1 MSTALSPRRAIP
13 VRYLTPAPRWSNAR
27 GVKNELE
34 AKTRSL
40 MRLAQ
45 LLQRRF
51 GQTGDRS
58 FVMMMADL
66 KRARPPISDDMVTQ
80 PIRPFR

>member
-1 MSTALSPRRAIP
+1 MSRRAIP
-13 VRYLTPAPRWSNAR
+13 ERYLTRAHGRPNVGS
-27 GVKNELE
+27 VKSEID

-51 GQTGDRS
+51 GETEERS

-66 KRARPPISDDMVTQ
+66 KRNRKVADEMVTQ
-80 PIRPFR
+80 PLQTFR

>member
-1 MSTALSPRRAIP
+1 MKS
-13 VRYLTPAPRWSNAR
+13 
-27 GVKNELE
+27 ELD

-51 GQTGDRS
+51 GDTTERT

-66 KRARPPISDDMVTQ
+66 RQLRAAADTMITQ
-80 PIRPFR
+80 PLRTFRESSDYAT

>member
-1 MSTALSPRRAIP
+1 MKS
-13 VRYLTPAPRWSNAR
+13 
-27 GVKNELE
+27 ELD

-51 GQTGDRS
+51 GKTDERS
-58 FVMMMADL
+58 FVMMMADVQ
-66 KRARPPISDDMVTQ
+66 RSRRVADDMVTQ
-80 PIRPFR
+80 PLQTFR